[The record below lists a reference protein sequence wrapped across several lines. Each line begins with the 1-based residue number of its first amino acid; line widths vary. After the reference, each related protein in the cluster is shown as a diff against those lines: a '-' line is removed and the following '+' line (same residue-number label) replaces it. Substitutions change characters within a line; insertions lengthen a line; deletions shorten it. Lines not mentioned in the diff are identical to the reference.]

1 MTKQT
6 KSLHNELSIET
17 WKEELSRAKQYK
29 EATQKRKK
37 EKLVQKQVNVIKEKT
52 AVGRLRIEP

>member
-1 MTKQT
+1 MTKQSQ
-6 KSLHNELSIET
+6 SLHNELTIET

-37 EKLVQKQVNVIKEKT
+37 EKLVQKQVDVIKKKT
-52 AVGRLRIEP
+52 AVGRLHIEP

>member
-6 KSLHNELSIET
+6 QLLHKELTIET

-29 EATQKRKK
+29 EATQKRSK
-37 EKLVQKQVNVIKEKT
+37 EKLVQKEVDGIKKKLLS
-52 AVGRLRIEP
+52 VGCE